1 MITKTPIQFE
11 KVTSCNM
18 DTTRTLE
25 LLPGEIESIRTFHH
39 VIAAE
44 GELELA
50 ADSRV
55 YHILFLIEGEAK
67 LVTESGS
74 FAMDCK
80 GMFAE
85 EAGKKITITSGK
97 GARFLELEKTMT
109 DTDLETR
116 RGYHST
122 FPILQIY
129 SQCEQYTDFSKTPK
143 TINRIVL
150 EQENIP
156 RFAMGSVESVGEDYV
171 IPNAHPEIDQ
181 FFFTFPEN
189 DTELIINGETMELGG
204 DTLLHIPLGADH
216 GTNLYEGKRMHYLW
230 IDCLV
235 DEKYAAILKEDHVK
249 TNEMKE
255 F

>member
-1 MITKTPIQFE
+1 
-11 KVTSCNM
+11 M
-18 DTTRTLE
+18 DSTRSLE

-39 VIAAE
+39 VIAE
-44 GELELA
+44 GDELILPGDE
-50 ADSRV
+50 RV
-55 YHILFLIEGEAK
+55 YHILFLIEGDA
-67 LVTESGS
+67 S
-74 FAMDCK
+74 FACADEEACGCSGTDLMLGCK
-80 GMFAE
+80 GMFVE
-85 EAGKKITITSGK
+85 EAGKAVRIRSVK
-97 GARFLELEKTMT
+97 GARFLELQKTMT
-109 DTDLETR
+109 DVDLETR
-116 RGYHST
+116 KKYKSS

-156 RFAMGSVESVGEDYV
+156 RFAMGSVESVGEDHV

-189 DTELIINGETMELGG
+189 ETELIINGETMQLGG

-235 DEKYAAILKEDHVK
+235 DERYAEILKEDHVK
-249 TNEMKE
+249 TNEMKTL
-255 F
+255 